1 MKVKEIMT
9 KDVACVQPDD
19 TIEQAAK
26 IMKQHGCGSIPV
38 CWGNKLEGVVT
49 DRDIA
54 MRCVADGKDGKQQK
68 VKEIMTGAPAT
79 GQPEMDVNEAARLM
93 SERQIRRLPILEND
107 SLVGYL
113 ALGDISVEPASQS
126 SAGEALS
133 GISRQTNI
141 QM

>member
-26 IMKQHGCGSIPV
+26 MMKQHGCGSIPV
-38 CWGNKLEGVVT
+38 C
-49 DRDIA
+49 
-54 MRCVADGKDGKQQK
+54 CGKDGKQQK

-113 ALGDISVEPASQS
+113 ALGDISVEPASQN